1 MRCKQVCT
9 YRKITG
15 IPGVDL
21 KRNEKGHSQ
30 NHKLVSIIHNQI
42 RSLWV
47 TIQIPRS
54 TEGCDVLQYIT
65 GSWVRGRNTT
75 TSLFLGQSTG
85 DIRHKLQKLHPTESR
100 NLEVLLD
107 EEWRVFSNR
116 EEKYKRGQ
124 KRVVAVA
131 REQGERKPR
140 WGQPRLGRDQCALCK
155 RFGHWKDECLRKK
168 RTK

>member
-1 MRCKQVCT
+1 MCYKWGHLLL
-9 YRKITG
+9 IT
-15 IPGVDL
+15 IC
-21 KRNEKGHSQ
+21 
-30 NHKLVSIIHNQI
+30 NQA

-47 TIQIPRS
+47 TIWILGSAER
-54 TEGCDVLQYIT
+54 CDAPQYT
-65 GSWVRGRNTT
+65 ARPWVRGRNTT